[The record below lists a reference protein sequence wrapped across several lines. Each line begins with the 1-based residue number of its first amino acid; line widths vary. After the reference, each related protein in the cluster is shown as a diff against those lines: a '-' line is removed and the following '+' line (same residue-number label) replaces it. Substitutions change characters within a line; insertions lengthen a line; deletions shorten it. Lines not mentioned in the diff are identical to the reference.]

1 MTCELLDIII
11 LFSNDSL
18 QLVGLR
24 LERKERKIK
33 KEKFQKKLKNV
44 LVKCSRMGDIL
55 TPETSF
61 SITSLKKKTFKS
73 NIKSR
78 TNTSQDYVRIHFILV
93 SYVYVATHLT

>member
-61 SITSLKKKTFKS
+61 SITSLKKKLS
-73 NIKSR
+73 NP
-78 TNTSQDYVRIHFILV
+78 TSSHVQTLAKTMFESTLY
-93 SYVYVATHLT
+93 